1 MLLGVL
7 RRKWVISI
15 LATELKAEYQLLLFF
30 NGMSHEFSVCVC
42 VCVCAHVSVQ
52 ALCACARVYLYEPP
66 RSGGI
71 SKQHGRG
78 GDGDTLPGSSGLHP
92 LCVVCISLGDWPFL
106 PETMLP
112 LMSRSD
118 PHVRG
123 GHFLGPLQHPGCCCP
138 LNRRPTEQPDGWGLA
153 SMGDP
158 RA

>member
-66 RSGGI
+66 RSGGD
-71 SKQHGRG
+71 QQTARERWGR
-78 GDGDTLPGSSGLHP
+78 
-92 LCVVCISLGDWPFL
+92 
-106 PETMLP
+106 
-112 LMSRSD
+112 
-118 PHVRG
+118 
-123 GHFLGPLQHPGCCCP
+123 
-138 LNRRPTEQPDGWGLA
+138 
-153 SMGDP
+153 
-158 RA
+158 